1 MKSMTTNRL
10 WTEEEDEAI
19 IEMFCQGKSIHYIR
33 LRLPRPDDAPIRT
46 ANAINA
52 RMNLLYTQG
61 KINITRGDGNPREFN
76 LEAEIEE
83 RVNQVLADFME
94 KIQDIKYGNFD
105 PDASKKIW
113 KPKEP
118 KGSLKALMDEYFKNL
133 PDPANPSNNEEE

>member
-1 MKSMTTNRL
+1 MTTNRL

-52 RMNLLYTQG
+52 RMNLLYYQG

-83 RVNQVLADFME
+83 RVNQALAGFTE
-94 KIQDIKYGNFD
+94 KIQGIMYGNFG
-105 PDASKKIW
+105 PGASK
-113 KPKEP
+113 EP
-118 KGSLKALMDEYFKNL
+118 EEPTGLAKAVLEYLENL
-133 PDPANPSNNEEE
+133 SDSANLSNNEEE

>member
-46 ANAINA
+46 GNAINA
-52 RMNLLYTQG
+52 RMNLLYYQG

-83 RVNQVLADFME
+83 RVNQVLAGFTE
-94 KIQDIKYGNFD
+94 KMQGIMYGNFD
-105 PDASKKIW
+105 PGPSKE
-113 KPKEP
+113 PEEP
-118 KGSLKALMDEYFKNL
+118 KGLVKAVLEYLENL